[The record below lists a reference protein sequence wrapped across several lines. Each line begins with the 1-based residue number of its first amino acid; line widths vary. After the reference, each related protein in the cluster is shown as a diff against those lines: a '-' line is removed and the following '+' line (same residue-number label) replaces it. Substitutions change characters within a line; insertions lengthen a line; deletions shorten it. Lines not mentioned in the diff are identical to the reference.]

1 MSYDSVARHRP
12 MALDRTRNTAY
23 WTALAEVVGP
33 DSVVLDL
40 GAGVGIHGLM
50 AARLGARRVYLV
62 EPEDVILVA
71 RDVARANGLGGVVE
85 CLQGRIQDVR
95 LPERVHVIVSAL
107 TGNFLVAEDLIETL
121 IVARESAL
129 VPEGTMI
136 PAAATMEAVPVSAPE
151 VHEREISAWAN
162 PQHGVDLGRARPF
175 AANTIYYRQEELQRA
190 TPLAEATT
198 LHAIDFTK
206 DAYGPVR
213 ARVSVIATGSDLCHG
228 WVGWFRMRLGPAW
241 VSTSPWDP
249 PLHWRSAFLPVD
261 PPLRVEQGEA
271 VAFSLDRPPFGEW
284 TWSVEAGAGRRQ
296 HSTFFATPVKPSSL
310 ERARP
315 DYRPSLGG
323 DGQTIVEALSRFDGS
338 TPLEV
343 VARELS
349 TRHPGRFA
357 SEAQALAFVQRL
369 ARRYS

>member
-1 MSYDSVARHRP
+1 

-71 RDVARANGLGGVVE
+71 RDVARANGLGGVTE

-95 LPERVHVIVSAL
+95 LPERVDVIVSAL

-129 VPEGTMI
+129 VPDGAMI
-136 PAAATMEAVPVSAPE
+136 PAAATMEATPVSAPDL
-151 VHEREISAWAN
+151 HQREIAAWAD
-162 PQHGVDLGRARPF
+162 PQHGVDLAAARAF

-190 TPLAEATT
+190 MPLAEATT

-213 ARVSVIATGSDLCHG
+213 ARASYTATRSGLCHG
-228 WVGWFRMRLGPAW
+228 WVGWFRMRLGSVW
-241 VSTSPWDP
+241 VSTSPWDA
-249 PLHWRSAFLPVD
+249 PLHWRSAFLPID
-261 PPLRVEQGEA
+261 PPLPVEQGEG
-271 VAFSLDRPPFGEW
+271 VTFSLDRPPFGEW
-284 TWSVEAGAGRRQ
+284 TWTAEAGAGRRQ

-310 ERARP
+310 EKARP
-315 DYRPSLGG
+315 DYRPLLGD
-323 DGQTIVEALSRFDGS
+323 DGGTVVEVLSRFDGS
-338 TPLEV
+338 TPLQV
-343 VARELS
+343 VAHDLS
-349 TRHPGRFA
+349 ARHPGRFA